1 MRQEYLVQGMTCAS
15 CARNIE
21 ASLRRM
27 PEIESAKVNFVTN
40 RATLII
46 KEGLGSIEA
55 TLIAVRKTAKDIGYE
70 FIEIKSGQ
78 SPISAEISDRADPID
93 LREAYDQSEEDKNL
107 RIRMIVAGNF
117 DHSTFFIGNGFG
129 SFCS

>member
-70 FIEIKSGQ
+70 FIEIKKW
-78 SPISAEISDRADPID
+78 PIA
-93 LREAYDQSEEDKNL
+93 NL
-107 RIRMIVAGNF
+107 RRNF
-117 DHSTFFIGNGFG
+117 RSCR
-129 SFCS
+129 SYRPQRSL